1 MSILDI
7 GIILILLMCF
17 IVDFKRGAIK
27 EAASLIGI
35 VVVFV
40 ISFYLMKPVGNF
52 LCLYLPFFKFS
63 GILENAQ
70 SFNIIIYQFITFLVI
85 FSLLIGVY
93 VFLLKIS
100 GIVEKLVDLTIILLL
115 PSKIIGGIIAFITGY
130 LIIFILLLLP
140 FKKDILVND
149 SKLYPF
155 ILDKTPIISKQT
167 QNIKNCMDEIYALDS
182 KLNTKEADNYTV
194 NLLLKYDIVNK
205 ETILKLVSKNKLSNI
220 DI

>member
-17 IVDFKRGAIK
+17 IVGFKRGAIK

-70 SFNIIIYQFITFLVI
+70 SVNIIIYQFISFL
-85 FSLLIGVY
+85 
-93 VFLLKIS
+93 
-100 GIVEKLVDLTIILLL
+100 VEKLVDLTIILLL

-205 ETILKLVSKNKLSNI
+205 ETIKTLVSKNKLSNI